1 MGIWLDKSAVAELSS
16 ANKLM
21 VSQSGVT
28 KTCDMT
34 DIDAYVSGLL
44 KETVYGYMS
53 TSADTVMTTVDTYYV
68 FQGIFTNTI
77 AHGFSASASGIEYT
91 GTGGDFE
98 VEFKT
103 DGYSGSTAILHIAL
117 VLNGTFDV
125 NGKMLTGTV
134 LPGSEGGCECLRT
147 AGASGFGS
155 PKILWAGTLANA
167 DLLTLVIKSDTG
179 ATTWTPHD
187 ACATIHKLY

>member
-1 MGIWLDKSAVAELSS
+1 MGIWFNKSAVSSLSA
-16 ANKLM
+16 ANKIM
-21 VSQSGVT
+21 CEQSGVT
-28 KTCDMT
+28 KTCDIT

-53 TSADTVMTTVDTYYV
+53 TAVDTDMLLADEYYV

-77 AHGFSASASGIEYT
+77 EHGFTASAAGIAYT

-103 DGYSGSTAILHIAL
+103 DGFSDTTAILHIAL
-117 VLNGTFDV
+117 VKNGTFDV
-125 NGKMLTGTV
+125 DGKMLTGTV
-134 LPGSEGGCECLRT
+134 LPGSSGGAECSKT

-155 PKILWAGTLANA
+155 PKILWAGTLAA
-167 DLLTLVIKSDTG
+167 DDLLTLVIMSDTIN
-179 ATTWTPHD
+179 TSWTPHD

>member
-1 MGIWLDKSAVAELSS
+1 MA
-16 ANKLM
+16 
-21 VSQSGVT
+21 
-28 KTCDMT
+28 

-53 TSADTVMTTVDTYYV
+53 TTADTVMTTVDTYYV

-77 AHGFSASASGIEYT
+77 EHGFTASAAGITYG

-103 DGYSGSTAILHIAL
+103 EGFSDLTAILHIGL
-117 VLNGTFDV
+117 VLNGTFDGA
-125 NGKMLTGTV
+125 GKMTAGTLLLGSTG
-134 LPGSEGGCECLRT
+134 GAECLKT

-155 PKILWAGTLANA
+155 LKSLWAGTLANG
-167 DLLTLVIKSDTG
+167 DLLTLVIMSDTG
-179 ATTWTPHD
+179 ITTWTPHE